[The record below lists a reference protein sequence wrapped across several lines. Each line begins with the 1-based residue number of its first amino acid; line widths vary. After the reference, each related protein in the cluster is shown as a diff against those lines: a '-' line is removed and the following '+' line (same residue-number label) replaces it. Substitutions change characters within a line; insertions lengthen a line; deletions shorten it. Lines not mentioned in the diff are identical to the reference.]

1 MFELNRGMKSYSG
14 DVIDQTLHSPFD
26 IETHKNVFVNY
37 LEVIIDKEGIVH
49 YAVPS
54 HQEWLINKAIVVLG
68 LSSREELCDEC
79 PDEYTLS
86 PMEWLTEVTGCVS
99 IWDDH
104 FIGNPTTKQIKTMR
118 ELKNASIYRG
128 DIPPTK
134 IELPTISDKMK
145 ELLVDSSSYPGIIH
159 SPILPNKT
167 IATITIC
174 GCIHFDIK
182 NDMNFIK
189 PTPEQIKNLHDL
201 FCIDVKLNTEEE
213 I

>member
-1 MFELNRGMKSYSG
+1 MFEFNRGMKAYSG
-14 DVIDQTLHSPFD
+14 DLIDQTLHSPFD

-37 LEVIIDKEGIVH
+37 LEVIIDQEGVVH

-79 PDEYTLS
+79 PDEYALS

-118 ELKNASIYRG
+118 ELKDASIYRG
-128 DIPPTK
+128 NIPLTK
-134 IELPTISDKMK
+134 IESQTISDKMTV
-145 ELLVDSSSYPGIIH
+145 LLENSLYPGITH
-159 SPILPNKT
+159 SPILSNKT

-201 FCIDVKLNTEEE
+201 FCIDVKLNEEE
-213 I
+213 

>member
-37 LEVIIDKEGIVH
+37 LEVIIDQEGVVH

-68 LSSREELCDEC
+68 LSSREELYDEC
-79 PDEYTLS
+79 PDEYALS

-99 IWDDH
+99 VWDDH
-104 FIGNPTTKQIKTMR
+104 FIGNPTNKQIKTMR
-118 ELKNASIYRG
+118 ELKDASIYRG
-128 DIPPTK
+128 EIPLTK
-134 IELPTISDKMK
+134 IEFQNMSDKMP

-182 NDMNFIK
+182 DDMDFIK

-201 FCIDVKLNTEEE
+201 FCIDVKLNEEE

>member
-1 MFELNRGMKSYSG
+1 MIELNRGVKSYSG

-26 IETHKNVFVNY
+26 IETHKAVFVNY
-37 LEVIIDKEGIVH
+37 LEVIIDQEGVVH

-79 PDEYTLS
+79 PDEYALS
-86 PMEWLTEVTGCVS
+86 PMKWLTEVTGCVS
-99 IWDDH
+99 VWDDH

-128 DIPPTK
+128 DIPLTK
-134 IELPTISDKMK
+134 DVMV
-145 ELLVDSSSYPGIIH
+145 ELLKDSLYPGITH
-159 SPILPNKT
+159 TPILSNKT
-167 IATITIC
+167 IATISIY

-182 NDMNFIK
+182 DDMDFIK

-213 I
+213 Q

>member
-1 MFELNRGMKSYSG
+1 MFEFNRGVKSYSG

-37 LEVIIDKEGIVH
+37 LEVIIDQEGVVH

-79 PDEYTLS
+79 PDEYALS

-128 DIPPTK
+128 DIPLTK

-145 ELLVDSSSYPGIIH
+145 ELLVDSPSYPGIIH

-182 NDMNFIK
+182 MDMNFIK

-213 I
+213 